1 MTKSRLCLDVDW
13 RPARSTTPDGF
24 VENISGRRKVFKLS
38 ELTTEDTETQRKSQ
52 ILISSVSLCPLW

>member
-38 ELTTEDTETQRKSQ
+38 ELTTEDTETQGNIRF
-52 ILISSVSLCPLW
+52 